1 MANFT
6 YSGDEDIVLDTGR
19 SIDVFLDVSLTDLE
33 KTGIKQ
39 KARERA
45 FNRINDSYLRGKTVI
60 PAVHIPTLKDVE
72 KDFVITDLLRGAFV
86 QETPNRSEWAKDYE
100 ERAMDRMKS
109 LRFGASAE
117 DAAPDPENVG
127 DGYIDEVVTND
138 FSTRTETWIL
148 RALWKSNG
156 GFTPSSGWHQIS

>member
-72 KDFVITDLLRGAFV
+72 MWKKILL
-86 QETPNRSEWAKDYE
+86 
-100 ERAMDRMKS
+100 S
-109 LRFGASAE
+109 LI
-117 DAAPDPENVG
+117 
-127 DGYIDEVVTND
+127 Y
-138 FSTRTETWIL
+138 
-148 RALWKSNG
+148 
-156 GFTPSSGWHQIS
+156 